1 MSVHD
6 RPTEEGQ
13 RSMTK
18 KRQVKIAF
26 VFPGQGSQSVG
37 MLSDLVDNFPT
48 ASQTFAEASAKLG
61 YDLLS
66 LCLNGPQEKLD
77 QTEHTQ
83 PALLTASY
91 AAWRIWQESG
101 GARPMCMAGHSLG
114 EYSALVCAGV
124 IDFTDAVSLVA
135 ERGRYM
141 QEAVPRGTGAMAAIS
156 GLDDET
162 VIDVCAKAAQGE
174 VVSAANFN
182 FPGQVVIAGAAA
194 AVDRACTLAKASGA
208 RRVTP
213 LPVSVPSHCR
223 LMAPAADRLQSL
235 VNEITF
241 APAVIP
247 VVQNV
252 DARARTDPDEIKQ
265 ALVLQLRQSV
275 LWSKCVETMQ
285 QLGIAAMTEC
295 GPGKVLGGLI
305 RRIDKSIVC
314 TGISDMESLNTALS
328 VWSAD
333 DAD

>member
-1 MSVHD
+1 MAN
-6 RPTEEGQ
+6 R
-13 RSMTK
+13 
-18 KRQVKIAF
+18 IAF
-26 VFPGQGSQSVG
+26 VFPGQGSQYVG
-37 MLSDLVDNFPT
+37 MLSDLVDNFPA

-66 LCLNGPQEKLD
+66 LCINGPEEKLD

-91 AAWRIWQESG
+91 TAWRIWQESG
-101 GARPMCMAGHSLG
+101 GTRPMYMAGHSLG

-124 IDFTDAVSLVA
+124 INFTDAVGLVA

-141 QEAVPRGTGAMAAIS
+141 QEAVARGTGTMAAIS
-156 GLDDET
+156 GLDDEA
-162 VIDVCAKAAQGE
+162 VIDVCAKVARDE

-182 FPGQVVIAGAAA
+182 FPGQVVIAGDAP
-194 AVDRACTLAKASGA
+194 AVDRACILAKASGA

-223 LMAPAADRLQSL
+223 LMAPAADRLHSL
-235 VNEITF
+235 LNTITF
-241 APAVIP
+241 MPAAIP

-265 ALVLQLRQSV
+265 ALVLQLHQSV
-275 LWSKCVETMQ
+275 LWSKCVAVMQ
-285 QLGIAAMTEC
+285 QLGINGIIEC

-305 RRIDKSIVC
+305 RRIDKNIVC
-314 TGISDMESLNTALS
+314 AGISDTESLNAALS
-328 VWSAD
+328 MWSAD
-333 DAD
+333 DKD

>member
-1 MSVHD
+1 
-6 RPTEEGQ
+6 
-13 RSMTK
+13 MTK
-18 KRQVKIAF
+18 KGQVKIAF
-26 VFPGQGSQSVG
+26 VFPGQGSQHVG
-37 MLSDLVDNFPT
+37 MLSDLVDNFPA

-66 LCLNGPQEKLD
+66 LCINGPEEKLD

-101 GARPMCMAGHSLG
+101 GTRPMYMAGHSLG

-124 IDFTDAVSLVA
+124 INFTDAVGLVA

-141 QEAVPRGTGAMAAIS
+141 QEAVPQGTGTMAAIS

-162 VIDVCAKAAQGE
+162 VIDVCAKAAQDE

-182 FPGQVVIAGAAA
+182 FPGQVVIAGDAP
-194 AVDRACTLAKASGA
+194 AVDRACILAKASGA

-223 LMAPAADRLQSL
+223 LMAHAADRLQLL
-235 VNEITF
+235 VKEIAF
-241 APAVIP
+241 MPAAIP

-265 ALVLQLRQSV
+265 ALVLQLHQSV
-275 LWSKCVETMQ
+275 LWSTCVAVMQ
-285 QLGIAAMTEC
+285 RLGITGMIEC
-295 GPGKVLGGLI
+295 GPGKVLSGLS

-314 TGISDMESLNTALS
+314 AGISDKESLEAALLI
-328 VWSAD
+328 
-333 DAD
+333 